1 MSNINFIARGKEYTL
16 CSLVNYGNCAV
27 PNHIYDT
34 LVIGE
39 AEIITNKI
47 GVDSNYAG
55 HVFASTPLYHIAFS
69 EKELAINY
77 RNTKYSIVEGVSEYY
92 EELLDI
98 VKIDNI
104 PSKFDESLWCIELNK
119 VCLTLSEHVTICK
132 QYDREDNE
140 IIYLVI
146 PKGKTAED
154 FKDVFVSVQERKKE
168 YLDKVSASILEKYEH
183 EIQGNTSDFIATKG
197 VQYSYYGQLVDCL
210 VGDMFGFTVKI
221 PVEDCWKLTPLYINK
236 EDIVNVIYNGGV
248 VVVTTTGEYHF
259 QWRIWE
265 FFKKTPND
273 KF

>member
-16 CSLVNYGNCAV
+16 CSLVRYGHCAI
-27 PNHIYDT
+27 PNDLYDT
-34 LVIGE
+34 LIIGE
-39 AEIITNKI
+39 GDIVTDKI
-47 GVDSNYAG
+47 GVDSKNTG
-55 HVFASTPLYHIAFS
+55 IVFIKTPLYNIIFSKETKHITYFHS
-69 EKELAINY
+69 
-77 RNTKYSIVEGVSEYY
+77 KYPVVKSISPYY

-119 VCLTLSEHVTICK
+119 VCLTLPEHVTICK

-265 FFKKTPND
+265 FFEKTPND

>member
-16 CSLVNYGNCAV
+16 CSLVRYGHCAI
-27 PNHIYDT
+27 PNDLYDT
-34 LVIGE
+34 LIIGE
-39 AEIITNKI
+39 GDIVTDKI
-47 GVDSNYAG
+47 GVDSKNTG
-55 HVFASTPLYHIAFS
+55 IVFIKTPLYNIIFS
-69 EKELAINY
+69 KE
-77 RNTKYSIVEGVSEYY
+77 TKPITYFHSKYPVVKSISPYY

-98 VKIDNI
+98 VKIDNTLI
-104 PSKFDESLWCIELNK
+104 KYESILWRKELDK
-119 VCLTLSEHVTICK
+119 ICTELPEHVNLYNR
-132 QYDREDNE
+132 YDDNGE

-221 PVEDCWKLTPLYINK
+221 PVEDYLKLTPLYTNK
-236 EDIVNVIYNGGV
+236 EDIVNVIYNWDV

-259 QWRIWE
+259 QWNIWE
-265 FFKKTPND
+265 FFEKTPND